1 MIHHKKKYFAISIK
15 YISSSVD
22 TVTVTHT
29 TDLVVHYHGRAINT
43 QLLEE
48 EVGLVRDVN
57 KIPRNFHIVDSS
69 NQYMSRW

>member
-1 MIHHKKKYFAISIK
+1 M
-15 YISSSVD
+15 D

>member
-1 MIHHKKKYFAISIK
+1 M
-15 YISSSVD
+15 D

-48 EVGLVRDVN
+48 EVGSPLEML
-57 KIPRNFHIVDSS
+57 KKFHDIFTIIGDFEIIDSS
-69 NQYMSRW
+69 NQYMCRW

>member
-1 MIHHKKKYFAISIK
+1 M
-15 YISSSVD
+15 D

-48 EVGLVRDVN
+48 EVGSLLEMSKKFRD
-57 KIPRNFHIVDSS
+57 ILEFGIIDSS
-69 NQYMSRW
+69 NQYMCRW

>member
-1 MIHHKKKYFAISIK
+1 M
-15 YISSSVD
+15 D

-48 EVGLVRDVN
+48 EVRSPLEMLKKFYDIFTIIGDFE
-57 KIPRNFHIVDSS
+57 IIDSS

>member
-1 MIHHKKKYFAISIK
+1 M
-15 YISSSVD
+15 D

-48 EVGLVRDVN
+48 EVRSPLEML
-57 KIPRNFHIVDSS
+57 KKFRNIFTIIGDFGIIDSS

>member
-1 MIHHKKKYFAISIK
+1 MNTDSSQNKIFCNIDKIYCCT
-15 YISSSVD
+15 SSVD

-48 EVGLVRDVN
+48 EVRSPLY
-57 KIPRNFHIVDSS
+57 S
-69 NQYMSRW
+69 Q

>member
-1 MIHHKKKYFAISIK
+1 M
-15 YISSSVD
+15 D

-48 EVGLVRDVN
+48 EVGSPLNMSKKFRD
-57 KIPRNFHIVDSS
+57 IFTIIGDIGIIDSS
-69 NQYMSRW
+69 NQYMCRW